1 MPVLRMPGDDT
12 LGSTLGS
19 MAESW
24 GAAYDPMARA
34 RAAQMGQ
41 QMQTSQFELGKSK
54 AIDAM
59 NSNAS
64 QVYLNAN
71 PLGEDPASLAATAA
85 AIRSGTYNPEQWVNA
100 TTGLA
105 KLNANRTAASA
116 LTPGSPDTAG
126 MTPGQIASGQAQL
139 IAGNSLP
146 TYQSQVAGATTDIGK
161 TAATLNASNLAAN
174 ATPANMTDLAR
185 ALAAAQAFTS
195 PKEALITAAG
205 GNVLSGATATSPA
218 DLATTRANSEIFTGQ
233 PMAVGTPVNQGDVAN
248 VRAQDT
254 ASRAIIE
261 ATGSAFR
268 AKPANEESA
277 GAVINPSNIASPV
290 QIVQPGQP
298 MPTPQPGDVAVP
310 PRMIDPTTV
319 QNVASAE
326 AAGTE
331 GAQAT
336 AKNNNTVIN
345 EAQAGG
351 WRAQQL
357 DGKVQQM
364 RELLPY
370 LNTDTPLNQVAGAL
384 AQHIQQEWGVTVGQ
398 GQSARNVYNVLVNQ
412 LLPEMKDDYGFQRVA
427 APEIALAQSGQ
438 PMSSLDAP
446 SLTRLINKLDAAAQ
460 VNKRVAQLAG
470 QARSAGGVGGVTP
483 AGYNNFIQ
491 QREALNPIDFLNQV
505 RQAHPEAPLTG
516 GANPAA
522 PAAPAAPPK
531 TRIWDSTTNKWIIQ

>member
-19 MAESW
+19 MADAW
-24 GAAYDPMARA
+24 GQAYDPLARA
-34 RAAQMGQ
+34 RAMQMGQ
-41 QMQTSQFELGKSK
+41 QMQLSQFELGKNK

-59 NSNAS
+59 NANAA

-71 PLGEDPASLAATAA
+71 PLGEDAASLAATAA
-85 AIRSGTYNPEQWVNA
+85 AIRSGNYNPEQWVNA

-105 KLNANRTAASA
+105 KLNANRKAAGA
-116 LTPGSPDTAG
+116 LTADSPDAAG

-146 TYQSQVAGATTDIGK
+146 TFQSQVAGATTDIAK
-161 TAATLNASNLAAN
+161 TAATLDASNAARN
-174 ATPANMTDLAR
+174 ATPATMSDLAR
-185 ALAAAQAFTS
+185 SLAAAQAFTS

-205 GNVLSGATATSPA
+205 GNVLSGANATTPA

-254 ASRAIIE
+254 ASRALIE

-277 GAVINPSNIASPV
+277 GAVINPGNVNAPV
-290 QIVQPGQP
+290 QIIQPGQA
-298 MPTPQPGDVAVP
+298 MPTPQAGDVAIP
-310 PRMIDPTTV
+310 PRLINPDTV
-319 QNVASAE
+319 QTVAAAE
-326 AAGTE
+326 EGGKE
-331 GAQAT
+331 GAAAT

-357 DGKVQQM
+357 DAKVQQM

-370 LNTDTPLNQVAGAL
+370 LNNNNPLQQVAGAL
-384 AQHIQQEWGVTVGQ
+384 AEHIQQEWGVTVGQ

-438 PMSSLDAP
+438 PMSALDAA
-446 SLTRLINKLDAAAQ
+446 SLVRLINKLDAASQ
-460 VNKRVAQLAG
+460 INKRVAQLAG

-483 AGYNNFIQ
+483 QGYNSFIQ
-491 QREALNPIDFLNQV
+491 QREALNPMDFLNQV
-505 RQAHPEAPLTG
+505 RQKYPEAPLTG
-516 GANPAA
+516 GN
-522 PAAPAAPPK
+522 APPPTPSGK
-531 TRIWDSTTNKWIIQ
+531 TRVWDSTTNKWIWE

>member
-19 MAESW
+19 MADAW
-24 GAAYDPMARA
+24 GQAYDPLARA
-34 RAAQMGQ
+34 RAMQMGQ
-41 QMQTSQFELGKSK
+41 QMQTSQFELGKNK

-59 NSNAS
+59 NANAA

-105 KLNANRTAASA
+105 KLNANRKAAGA

-146 TYQSQVAGATTDIGK
+146 TYQSQVAGATTDIAK
-161 TAATLNASNLAAN
+161 TAATLNASNAAAN
-174 ATPANMTDLAR
+174 ATPANMVDLAR
-185 ALAAAQAFTS
+185 SLAAAQAFTS

-205 GNVLSGATATSPA
+205 GNVLAGANATSPA

-277 GAVINPSNIASPV
+277 GAVINPGNVSAPV
-290 QIVQPGQP
+290 QIIQPGQA

-310 PRMIDPTTV
+310 PRMIDPATV
-319 QNVASAE
+319 QSVAAAE
-326 AAGTE
+326 AGGKE
-331 GAQAT
+331 GAEAT

-357 DGKVQQM
+357 DTKVQRL
-364 RELLPY
+364 REILPY
-370 LNTDTPLNQVAGAL
+370 LNNQNPLQQFAGKL
-384 AQHIQQEWGVTVGQ
+384 ANDIQQEWGITIGP
-398 GQSARNVYNVLVNQ
+398 GQSARNVYETMVSQ
-412 LLPEMKDDYGFQRVA
+412 LLPELKDDYGFQRVA
-427 APEIALAQSGQ
+427 APEIALAQRGL
-438 PMSSLDAP
+438 PMGSLDAA
-446 SLTRLINKLDAAAQ
+446 SLTRIVNALDAAAQ
-460 VNKRVAQLAG
+460 VNKRVAQIAG
-470 QARSAGGVGGVTP
+470 QARSLGGVGGVTP
-483 AGYNNFIQ
+483 QAYNNFIT
-491 QREALNPIDFLNQV
+491 QRDALNPMDFLNQV
-505 RQAHPEAPLTG
+505 RQKYPEAPLTG
-516 GANPAA
+516 GN
-522 PAAPAAPPK
+522 APPPAPSGK
-531 TRIWDSTTNKWIIQ
+531 TRVWDSTTNKWIWE